1 MKRIFASSRR
11 IGNQDLYKE
20 ISENIDK
27 PSEFSEAAKQRVKE
41 LRVDAKKLEVTFA
54 TEGWIDIIQPL
65 IDGEANPGKI
75 FALAKSKDSQTVKD
89 MAIGKSEA
97 FHSFNTI
104 LKNIVATLS
113 VPIEDEKEGE
123 K

>member
-11 IGNQDLYKE
+11 IGSQDLYKE

-54 TEGWIDIIQPL
+54 TEGWRDIIQPL
-65 IDGEANPGKI
+65 IDSEANPGKT
-75 FALAKSKDSQTVKD
+75 FELFKSDKSDAVKYQ
-89 MAIGKSEA
+89 AIGRAEG
-97 FHSFNTI
+97 FFNLNMM
-104 LKNIVATLS
+104 LKNIVATLL
-113 VPIEDEKEGE
+113 VPIESKKEE
-123 K
+123 SK

>member
-11 IGNQDLYKE
+11 IGSQNLYKE

-54 TEGWIDIIQPL
+54 TEG
-65 IDGEANPGKI
+65 
-75 FALAKSKDSQTVKD
+75 
-89 MAIGKSEA
+89 
-97 FHSFNTI
+97 
-104 LKNIVATLS
+104 
-113 VPIEDEKEGE
+113 
-123 K
+123 